1 VVADGQKPG
10 GGAADGRTAHWVFQR
25 RHLTRVNALSSHL
38 RNGAS
43 ADTITFILIEL
54 HSHPVHRRL
63 ARQLLHPRAGEHTT
77 MYRFW
82 STTLLSAALMASI
95 AVAPRVLRAED
106 QKAASTYHDKQHND
120 DHQWNGQ
127 EDKAY
132 RLYAKQNHRK
142 YSDFSKLKEED
153 QQNYWN
159 WRHEHSDA
167 VLKIE
172 VK

>member
-1 VVADGQKPG
+1 M
-10 GGAADGRTAHWVFQR
+10 
-25 RHLTRVNALSSHL
+25 S
-38 RNGAS
+38 
-43 ADTITFILIEL
+43 
-54 HSHPVHRRL
+54 
-63 ARQLLHPRAGEHTT
+63 
-77 MYRFW
+77 RFW
-82 STTLLSAALMASI
+82 STALLSAALMAPI
-95 AVAPRVLRAED
+95 AMAPGVLRADE
-106 QKAASTYHDKQHND
+106 KVAVTYHDKQHND

-132 RLYAKQNHRK
+132 RMYAKQNHRK
-142 YSDFSKLKEED
+142 YSDFSKLKDND